1 MNALPQT
8 LAPKTTPLP
17 PRAAEARRLVIGLAG
32 QPNVGKS
39 TVFSIITGLTAEVGN
54 WPGRTVER
62 REGSARIAGR
72 EFHVIDLPGTYSL
85 TSNSEE
91 ERIAR
96 EFILAERPDVIV
108 MLADASALERNLYL
122 LAELLLM
129 PVPVVLGVNM
139 VDVARGEGIE
149 FDAHVLEAALGLP
162 VVPMVASRNEGV
174 AELLAAAA
182 AVADGT
188 RPFKPD
194 LPEIAAA
201 HREVFEQLHLRVAPF
216 VPEGL
221 PARWAALKLLE
232 GDREI
237 TEKARTWLPA
247 QEWAG
252 VHELLLA
259 HEDAVLDVA
268 GARYEWIGRMVRAAI
283 RRPRLGQVSFTDRF
297 DRVATHP
304 GWGLLLLLAVFGI
317 VFWLTFTVAGPVQEW
332 LETSVVE
339 RASALLAGVLAGA
352 PAWLSGMLVDGM
364 MAGAGIVVTFVP
376 VLFVFFLAL
385 GFLEDTGYQSRMAY
399 VMDRFMHRIGLH
411 GKSFLPLFLGFG
423 CNVPA
428 VMGSRVIESRPARL
442 LTIMLTPFVPCSAR
456 LLVLAFLVPL
466 FFPAFPALVAWGL
479 VVGNLVVLVLVG
491 LLLDRFAFRRERLAF
506 IMEMPLYHVPNPR
519 TIAIFALTNVWLF
532 MKRAATIIVLV
543 SMIIWL
549 LVSFPGEHVN
559 DSYLAAFGRVLE
571 PVGALMGLDWRL
583 IVATLSAFVAKEN
596 AIAALGIIF
605 GADGESLGNTLAAVV
620 PPAAALAFLVVN
632 MLFVPCV
639 ATVAAVRQETRSWG
653 WTAASTGLMLAS
665 ALLFGTLVYQCAVLF
680 GLGSANV

>member
-1 MNALPQT
+1 MNANLQ
-8 LAPKTTPLP
+8 PLVP
-17 PRAAEARRLVIGLAG
+17 PSSGARPAESRRLVIGLAG

-39 TVFSIITGLTAEVGN
+39 TVFSILTGLTAEVGN

-72 EFHVIDLPGTYSL
+72 DFRVVDLPGTYSL

-96 EFILAERPDVIV
+96 EFILRERPDVIV
-108 MLADASALERNLYL
+108 MLADAAALERNLYL
-122 LAELLLM
+122 LAELLLL
-129 PVPVVLGVNM
+129 PIPVVLGVNM
-139 VDVARGEGIE
+139 VDVARREGIE

-174 AELLAAAA
+174 AEVLAAAA
-182 AVADGT
+182 AVADGKQA
-188 RPFKPD
+188 FAPD
-194 LPEIAAA
+194 RPEIAAA
-201 HREVFEQLHLRVAPF
+201 HREVFQKVLALLAPSA
-216 VPEGL
+216 
-221 PARWAALKLLE
+221 PAGMPPDWAALKLLE

-237 TEKARTWLPA
+237 TVTAQQWLPA
-247 QEWAG
+247 ETWHE
-252 VHELLLA
+252 VHELLRE

-268 GARYEWIGRMVRAAI
+268 GARYEWIGRMVRAAV

-297 DRVATHP
+297 DRIATHP
-304 GWGLLLLLAVFGI
+304 GWGLALLLSVFGL
-317 VFWLTFTVAGPVQEW
+317 VFWLTFSVAGPVQEW
-332 LETSVVE
+332 LEEAVVA
-339 RASALLAGVLAGA
+339 RISTALAGVLAGA
-352 PAWLSGMLVDGM
+352 PAWLSGILLDGM
-364 MAGAGIVVTFVP
+364 LAGAGVVLTFVP
-376 VLFVFFLAL
+376 VLFVFFIAL

-428 VMGSRVIESRPARL
+428 VMGSRVIESRSARL

-466 FFPAFPALVAWGL
+466 FFPVYPALVAWGL
-479 VVGNLVVLVLVG
+479 VVGNLAVLVLIG

-506 IMEMPLYHVPNPR
+506 VMEMPLYHVPNPR
-519 TIAIFALTNVWLF
+519 TILVFAATNVWTF
-532 MKRAATIIVLV
+532 VKRAATIIVLA

-549 LVSFPGEHVN
+549 LVSYPGAHVN
-559 DSYLAAFGRVLE
+559 DSYLAAFGRALE

-596 AIAALGIIF
+596 SIAALGIIF
-605 GADGESLGNTLAAVV
+605 GTEGQALGTTLAALVT
-620 PPAAALAFLVVN
+620 PASALAFLVVN
-632 MLFVPCV
+632 MLFIPCV

-665 ALLFGTLVYQCAVLF
+665 ALLFGTLVYQAAVMA
-680 GLGSANV
+680 GLGGTVV

>member
-1 MNALPQT
+1 MNADPQI
-8 LAPKTTPLP
+8 LAPLP
-17 PRAAEARRLVIGLAG
+17 ASRPEARRLVIGLAG

-39 TVFSIITGLTAEVGN
+39 TVFSILTGLTAEVGN

-62 REGSARIAGR
+62 REGSVRIKGR
-72 EFHVIDLPGTYSL
+72 EFHVVDLPGTYSL

-96 EFILAERPDVIV
+96 EFILEERPDVIV
-108 MLADASALERNLYL
+108 MLADAAALERNLYL
-122 LAELLLM
+122 LAELLLL

-139 VDVARGEGIE
+139 VDVARREGIE
-149 FDAHVLEAALGLP
+149 FDAHVLQAALALP

-182 AVADGT
+182 DVADG
-188 RPFKPD
+188 RQPYAPER
-194 LPEIAAA
+194 PEIAVA
-201 HREVFEQLHLRVAPF
+201 HREVCEQIDALISPA
-216 VPEGL
+216 VPAGM

-232 GDREI
+232 GDREV
-237 TEKARTWLPA
+237 TARA
-247 QEWAG
+247 QEWLAADAWDE
-252 VHELLLA
+252 VHELLRE

-268 GARYEWIGRMVRAAI
+268 GARYEWIGRMVRAAV

-304 GWGLLLLLAVFGI
+304 GWGLALLLAVFGL
-317 VFWLTFTVAGPVQEW
+317 VFWLTFSLAGPIQEW
-332 LETSVVE
+332 LEESVVVSVSGML
-339 RASALLAGVLAGA
+339 AAALADA

-364 MAGAGIVVTFVP
+364 LAGAGIVFTFVP
-376 VLFVFFLAL
+376 ILFVFFLAL

-428 VMGSRVIESRPARL
+428 VMGSRVIESRSARL

-456 LLVLAFLVPL
+456 LLVLAFMVPL
-466 FFPAFPALVAWGL
+466 FFPAYPALVAWGL
-479 VVGNLVVLVLVG
+479 VVGNLAVLVLIGV
-491 LLLDRFAFRRERLAF
+491 LLDRLVFRRERLAF
-506 IMEMPLYHVPNPR
+506 VMEMPLYHVPNPR
-519 TIAIFALTNVWLF
+519 TILIFALTNVWTF
-532 MKRAATIIVLV
+532 VKRAATIIVLV
-543 SMIIWL
+543 SMVIWL
-549 LVSFPGEHVN
+549 LVSYPGEHVN
-559 DSYLAAFGRVLE
+559 DSYLAMFGQALE
-571 PVGALMGLDWRL
+571 PLGALMGLDWRL

-605 GADGESLGNTLAAVV
+605 GADGESLGATLAMVV
-620 PPAAALAFLVVN
+620 TPASALAFLVVN

-639 ATVAAVRQETRSWG
+639 ATVAAVHQETRSWR
-653 WTAASTGLMLAS
+653 WTAACTGLMLAS
-665 ALLFGTLVYQCAVLF
+665 ALLFGTLVYQAAVAM
-680 GLGSANV
+680 GLGSTGA

>member
-1 MNALPQT
+1 MNANPQT
-8 LAPKTTPLP
+8 ITLTPGAPRP
-17 PRAAEARRLVIGLAG
+17 AEARRLVIGLAG

-39 TVFSIITGLTAEVGN
+39 TVFSILTGLTAEVGN

-62 REGSARIAGR
+62 REGSARIGGR
-72 EFHVIDLPGTYSL
+72 EFHVVDLPGTYSL

-96 EFILAERPDVIV
+96 EFILRERPDVIV
-108 MLADASALERNLYL
+108 MLADAAALERNLYL
-122 LAELLLM
+122 LAELLLL

-139 VDVARGEGIE
+139 VDVARREGIE

-182 AVADGT
+182 GVADGR
-188 RPFKPD
+188 RPFTPD
-194 LPEIAAA
+194 RPEIAAA
-201 HREVFEQLHLRVAPF
+201 HREVFQQVLALVTPSAPGSM
-216 VPEGL
+216 P
-221 PARWAALKLLE
+221 PDWAALKLLE

-237 TEKARTWLPA
+237 TATAQQWLPA
-247 QEWAG
+247 ERWHE
-252 VHELLLA
+252 VHELLRE

-268 GARYEWIGRMVRAAI
+268 GARYEWIGRMVRAAV

-297 DRVATHP
+297 DRIATHP
-304 GWGLLLLLAVFGI
+304 GWGLGLLLSVFGL
-317 VFWLTFTVAGPVQEW
+317 VFWLTFSVAGPVQEW
-332 LETSVVE
+332 LEGAVVA
-339 RASALLAGVLAGA
+339 RVSAALAAVLSGA
-352 PAWLSGMLVDGM
+352 PSWLSGILVDGM
-364 MAGAGIVVTFVP
+364 LAGAGVVLTFVP
-376 VLFVFFLAL
+376 VLFVFFMAL
-385 GFLEDTGYQSRMAY
+385 GLLEDTGYQSRMAY

-456 LLVLAFLVPL
+456 LLVLAFMVPL
-466 FFPAFPALVAWGL
+466 FFPRYPALVAWGL
-479 VVGNLVVLVLVG
+479 VVGNLVVLVLIG

-519 TIAIFALTNVWLF
+519 TILVYAATNVWTF
-532 MKRAATIIVLV
+532 VKRAATIIVLA
-543 SMIIWL
+543 SIIIWL
-549 LVSFPGEHVN
+549 LVSYPGAQVN
-559 DSYLAAFGRVLE
+559 DSYLAMFGRALE

-596 AIAALGIIF
+596 SIAALGIIF
-605 GADGESLGNTLAAVV
+605 GTEGEVLGTTLAAIVT
-620 PPAAALAFLVVN
+620 PASALAFLVLN

-665 ALLFGTLVYQCAVLF
+665 ALLFSTLVYQAAVTF
-680 GLGSANV
+680 GLGVRVV

>member
-1 MNALPQT
+1 MNANPQSLAQSLPD
-8 LAPKTTPLP
+8 K
-17 PRAAEARRLVIGLAG
+17 ARRLVIGLAG

-62 REGSARIAGR
+62 REGSARIDGR
-72 EFHVIDLPGTYSL
+72 EFHVVDLPGTYSL

-96 EFILAERPDVIV
+96 EFILGERPDVVV

-122 LAELLLM
+122 LAELLLL
-129 PVPVVLGVNM
+129 PIPIVLGVNM

-149 FDAHVLEAALGLP
+149 FDAHVLQAALGLP

-182 AVADGT
+182 AVADGSENFT
-188 RPFKPD
+188 PD
-194 LPEIAAA
+194 RPEIAEA
-201 HREVFEQLHLRVAPF
+201 HREVYEQVNALIAPA
-216 VPEGL
+216 VPDGM
-221 PARWAALKLLE
+221 PAHWAALKLLE
-232 GDREI
+232 GDRQI
-237 TEKARTWLPA
+237 TDKARQWLSPDDWS
-247 QEWAG
+247 Q
-252 VHELLLA
+252 VHELLRE

-268 GARYEWIGRMVRAAI
+268 GARYEWIGRMVRAAV
-283 RRPRLGQVSFTDRF
+283 RRPRLGQISFTDRF
-297 DRVATHP
+297 DRIATHP
-304 GWGLLLLLAVFGI
+304 GWGLALLLGVFGL
-317 VFWLTFTVAGPVQEW
+317 VFWLTFTVAGPIQEW
-332 LETSVVE
+332 LEAAVVVE
-339 RASALLAGVLAGA
+339 ASAALTGALAGA
-352 PAWLSGMLVDGM
+352 PAWVSGILVDGM
-364 MAGAGIVVTFVP
+364 LAGAGIVFTFVP

-466 FFPAFPALVAWGL
+466 FFPVYPALVAWGL
-479 VVGNLVVLVLVG
+479 VVGNLLVLVLVG
-491 LLLDRFAFRRERLAF
+491 VLLDRFAFRRERLAF

-519 TIAIFALTNVWLF
+519 TILIFAATNVWTF
-532 MKRAATIIVLV
+532 VKRAATIIVLV
-543 SMIIWL
+543 SMIVWV
-549 LVSFPGEHVN
+549 LVSYPGEHVN
-559 DSYLAAFGRVLE
+559 DSYLAAFGKALE

-596 AIAALGIIF
+596 SIASLGIIF
-605 GADGESLGNTLAAVV
+605 GTEGESLGATLSMLVT
-620 PPAAALAFLVVN
+620 PAAALGFLVVN

-639 ATVAAVRQETRSWG
+639 ATIAAVRQETRSWA
-653 WTAASTGLMLAS
+653 WTGASTGLMLAS
-665 ALLFGTLVYQCAVLF
+665 ALLFGTLVYQAALF
-680 GLGSANV
+680 SGLGGVGA

>member
-1 MNALPQT
+1 MSAEPNT
-8 LAPKTTPLP
+8 LRPHP
-17 PRAAEARRLVIGLAG
+17 PTARPAEARRLVVGLAG

-39 TVFSIITGLTAEVGN
+39 TVFSVLTGLTAEVGN

-62 REGSARIAGR
+62 REGRARIGRR
-72 EFHVIDLPGTYSL
+72 EFHVVDLPGTYSL

-96 EFILAERPDVIV
+96 EFILRERPDVIV
-108 MLADASALERNLYL
+108 MLADAAALERNLYL

-139 VDVARGEGIE
+139 IDVAEREGIE

-174 AELLAAAA
+174 AELLAAAE
-182 AVADGT
+182 AVADGR
-188 RPFKPD
+188 RPFAPD
-194 LPEIAAA
+194 RPEIASPHRLVYEQVHGLVERSVPAA
-201 HREVFEQLHLRVAPF
+201 I
-216 VPEGL
+216 
-221 PARWAALKLLE
+221 PADWAALKLLE

-237 TEKARTWLPA
+237 TDAARGWLPA
-247 QEWAG
+247 EQWSQ
-252 VHELLLA
+252 VHELLRE

-283 RRPRLGQVSFTDRF
+283 RRPRLGQVSFTDRL

-304 GWGLLLLLAVFGI
+304 GWGLALLLAVFGA
-317 VFWLTFTVAGPVQEW
+317 VFWLTFSVTGPVQEW
-332 LETSVVE
+332 LEDNVIAQLSVAAAAALAGGPEWLSGLLVDG
-339 RASALLAGVLAGA
+339 LLAGV
-352 PAWLSGMLVDGM
+352 
-364 MAGAGIVVTFVP
+364 GIVVTFVP
-376 VLFVFFLAL
+376 ILFVFFLAL

-456 LLVLAFLVPL
+456 LLVLAFMVPL
-466 FFPAFPALVAWGL
+466 FFPAYPALVAWGL
-479 VVGNLVVLVLVG
+479 VVGNLLVLVLVG
-491 LLLDRFAFRRERLAF
+491 LLLDRVAFRRERLAF

-519 TIAIFALTNVWLF
+519 TILLFAGNKVWTF
-532 MKRAATIIVLV
+532 MKRAATIIVVV

-549 LVSFPGEHVN
+549 LVSYPGGHVN
-559 DSYLAAFGRVLE
+559 ESYLAMFGRTME

-605 GADGESLGNTLAAVV
+605 GVEGEGLGTTLSAAIT
-620 PPAAALAFLVVN
+620 PAAALAFLVVN

-653 WTAASTGLMLAS
+653 WTAASAGLMLVT
-665 ALLFGTLVYQCAVLF
+665 ALAFGTLVYQVAGWAGRGGVL
-680 GLGSANV
+680 A

>member
-1 MNALPQT
+1 MNANPQT
-8 LAPKTTPLP
+8 LGHRTHPALP
-17 PRAAEARRLVIGLAG
+17 AEARRLVVGLAG

-39 TVFSIITGLTAEVGN
+39 TVFSILTGLTAEVGN

-62 REGSARIAGR
+62 REGSARIRGR
-72 EFHVIDLPGTYSL
+72 DFHIVDLPGTYSL

-91 ERIAR
+91 ERITR

-108 MLADASALERNLYL
+108 MLADAAALERNLYL
-122 LAELLLM
+122 LAELLLL
-129 PVPVVLGVNM
+129 PIPVVLGVNM
-139 VDVARGEGIE
+139 VDVARREGVE

-162 VVPMVASRNEGV
+162 VVPMVASRNEGI
-174 AELLAAAA
+174 AEVLAAAA
-182 AVADGT
+182 AVADGEVEYA
-188 RPFKPD
+188 PD
-194 LPEIAAA
+194 RPEIAAA
-201 HREVFEQLHLRVAPF
+201 HREIYEEIQALVEPS
-216 VPEGL
+216 VPDGM
-221 PARWAALKLLE
+221 PVRWAALKLLE

-237 TEKARTWLPA
+237 TAKAQQWLP
-247 QEWAG
+247 QERWER
-252 VHELLLA
+252 VHQLLRL

-268 GARYEWIGRMVRAAI
+268 GARYEWIGRMVRAAV
-283 RRPRLGQVSFTDRF
+283 RRPRLGQISFTDRF

-304 GWGLLLLLAVFGI
+304 GWGLVLLLAVFGL
-317 VFWLTFTVAGPVQEW
+317 VFWLTFSVAGPIQEW
-332 LETSVVE
+332 LEEGVV
-339 RASALLAGVLAGA
+339 AHIATAVGGALAGA
-352 PAWLSGMLVDGM
+352 PAWFSGLMVDGLL
-364 MAGAGIVVTFVP
+364 AGAGIVITFVP
-376 VLFVFFLAL
+376 ILFVFFLAL

-479 VVGNLVVLVLVG
+479 VVGNLVVLVLIG

-519 TIAIFALTNVWLF
+519 TILLFALTNVWTF
-532 MKRAATIIVLV
+532 VKRAATIIVVVSMVIWVLV
-543 SMIIWL
+543 SY
-549 LVSFPGEHVN
+549 PGEHVN
-559 DSYLAAFGRVLE
+559 DSYLAAFGKSLE

-596 AIAALGIIF
+596 SIAALGIIF
-605 GADGESLGNTLAAVV
+605 GADGGGLGDTLALVV
-620 PPAAALAFLVVN
+620 TPASALAFLVVN

-653 WTAASTGLMLAS
+653 WTAASTGLMLGS
-665 ALLFGTLVYQCAVLF
+665 ALLFGTLVYQGAVLF
-680 GLGSANV
+680 GLGGAGA

>member
-1 MNALPQT
+1 MNAHPQT
-8 LAPKTTPLP
+8 LRPLP
-17 PRAAEARRLVIGLAG
+17 PPAADARPLVIGLAG

-39 TVFSIITGLTAEVGN
+39 TVFSILTGLTAEVGN

-62 REGSARIAGR
+62 REGSARIGGR
-72 EFHVIDLPGTYSL
+72 DFHIVDLPGTYSL

-96 EFILAERPDVIV
+96 EFILDERPDVIV

-122 LAELLLM
+122 LAELLLL
-129 PVPVVLGVNM
+129 PIPVVLGVNM
-139 VDVARGEGIE
+139 VDVARREGIE
-149 FDAHVLEAALGLP
+149 FDAHVLQAALGLP

-182 AVADGT
+182 AMADN
-188 RPFKPD
+188 RQAYAPD
-194 LPEIAAA
+194 RPEIAAP
-201 HREVFEQLHLRVAPF
+201 HREVCDRITTLVEPSMPA
-216 VPEGL
+216 GT

-232 GDREI
+232 GDRQI
-237 TEKARTWLPA
+237 TDKAQQWLPEPA
-247 QEWAG
+247 WTE
-252 VHELLLA
+252 VHALLRE

-268 GARYEWIGRMVRAAI
+268 GARYEWIGRMVRAAV
-283 RRPRLGQVSFTDRF
+283 RRPRLGQISFTDRF
-297 DRVATHP
+297 DRLATHP
-304 GWGLLLLLAVFGI
+304 GWGLALLLAVFGA
-317 VFWLTFTVAGPVQEW
+317 VFWLTFSLAGPIQDW
-332 LETSVVE
+332 LEGAVVTSLAE
-339 RASALLAGVLAGA
+339 AAARALSTA
-352 PAWLSGMLVDGM
+352 PWWVSGMLVDGM
-364 MAGAGIVVTFVP
+364 LAGAGVVFTFVP
-376 VLFVFFLAL
+376 ILFVFFLAL

-456 LLVLAFLVPL
+456 LLVLAFMVPL
-466 FFPAFPALVAWGL
+466 FFPAYPALVAWAL
-479 VVGNLVVLVLVG
+479 VAGNLAVLVLIAV
-491 LLLDRFAFRRERLAF
+491 LLDRLVFRRERLAF
-506 IMEMPLYHVPNPR
+506 VMEMPLYHVPNLR
-519 TIAIFALTNVWLF
+519 TILVFALTNVWTF
-532 MKRAATIIVLV
+532 VKRAATIIVVV
-543 SMIIWL
+543 SMVIWL

-559 DSYLAAFGRVLE
+559 ESYLARFGQALE
-571 PVGALMGLDWRL
+571 PIGAFMGLDWRL

-596 AIAALGIIF
+596 SIAALGIIY
-605 GADGESLGNTLAAVV
+605 GGGEDNLGVTLAALV
-620 PPAAALAFLVVN
+620 PPASALAFLVVN

-665 ALLFGTLVYQCAVLF
+665 ALLFGTLVYQAARFF
-680 GLGSANV
+680 GGAGA

>member
-1 MNALPQT
+1 MNANPQT
-8 LAPKTTPLP
+8 LGPLP
-17 PRAAEARRLVIGLAG
+17 VPPRPAEARRLVVGLAG

-39 TVFSIITGLTAEVGN
+39 TVFSILTGLSAEVGN

-62 REGSARIAGR
+62 REGSARINGR
-72 EFHVIDLPGTYSL
+72 EFHIVDLPGTYSL

-96 EFILAERPDVIV
+96 EFILGERPDVIV
-108 MLADASALERNLYL
+108 MLADAAALERNLYL
-122 LAELLLM
+122 LAELLLL
-129 PVPVVLGVNM
+129 PIPVVLGVNM
-139 VDVARGEGIE
+139 VDVARREGVE

-174 AELLAAAA
+174 AEVLAAAA
-182 AVADGT
+182 ATADGE
-188 RPFKPD
+188 RPFAPD
-194 LPEIAAA
+194 RPEIAAA
-201 HREVFEQLHLRVAPF
+201 HREVYEQVHALVAPS
-216 VPEGL
+216 VPAGL
-221 PARWAALKLLE
+221 PADWAALKLLE
-232 GDREI
+232 GDREV
-237 TEKARTWLPA
+237 TEKSRQWLPPDA
-247 QEWAG
+247 WAS
-252 VHELLLA
+252 VQELLRE

-268 GARYEWIGRMVRAAI
+268 GARYEWIGRMVRAAV
-283 RRPRLGQVSFTDRF
+283 RRPRLGQISFTDRF
-297 DRVATHP
+297 DRIATHP
-304 GWGLLLLLAVFGI
+304 GWGLALLLAVFGM
-317 VFWLTFTVAGPVQEW
+317 VFWLTFSVAGPVQEW
-332 LETSVVE
+332 LEEALVA
-339 RASALLAGVLAGA
+339 RASAALAGALAGA
-352 PAWLSGMLVDGM
+352 PEWLSGILVDGM
-364 MAGAGIVVTFVP
+364 LAGAGIVVTFVP
-376 VLFVFFLAL
+376 ILFVFFLAL

-479 VVGNLVVLVLVG
+479 VVANLAVLVLIG
-491 LLLDRFAFRRERLAF
+491 LLLDRFAFQRERLAF

-519 TIAIFALTNVWLF
+519 TILLFAATNVWTF
-532 MKRAATIIVLV
+532 MKRAATIIVAV

-549 LVSFPGEHVN
+549 LVSYPGEHVN
-559 DSYLAAFGRVLE
+559 DSYLAGFGRALE

-605 GADGESLGNTLAAVV
+605 GTEGEALGTTLAAVIT
-620 PPAAALAFLVVN
+620 PAAALAFLVVN

-665 ALLFGTLVYQCAVLF
+665 ALLFGTLVYQGAVLL
-680 GLGSANV
+680 GLGGAGA